1 MPLRTK
7 IITGLLI
14 FLTLACMV
22 IVLLFPGPETAKVV
36 AITALLV
43 TTAKSGYDIYEKEL
57 ERRKKAEDARE
68 KIITTAKFGIWDTS
82 TSKLGVEIYN
92 AGASPVSIASVEC
105 HYPKNG
111 TRETLPL
118 TNMAYMPTEI
128 IPPKN
133 TAKFRLD
140 SFEIGPVTECVRLP
154 DTDIWIS
161 IRTHEG
167 AEFRVDGKEIAR
179 VLNAAPTSQQIPCG
193 RRTL

>member
-1 MPLRTK
+1 MPLCTK
-7 IITGLLI
+7 FITGLLI
-14 FLTLACMV
+14 LLTLACMV
-22 IVLLFPGPETAKVV
+22 IILLFPGPETAKVV

-68 KIITTAKFGIWDTS
+68 KIIATAKYGIWDTS

-105 HYPKNG
+105 HCPKNG
-111 TRETLPL
+111 TRARLPL
-118 TNMAYMPTEI
+118 TNIAYMPSEI
-128 IPPKN
+128 VPSKN

-140 SFEIGPVTECVRLP
+140 SLEIDPVTECGRLP
-154 DTDIWIS
+154 DTDIWIT

-179 VLNAAPTSQQIPCG
+179 VLNAAPTSQHPPRG